1 MARQWR
7 IEYPGAL
14 YHILSRGNE
23 RRPIFKDTEDK
34 IVFLELVEE
43 MASRFNLDIYAY
55 VLMNNHYHL
64 LIKTNNDN
72 LSKSMQWFGATY
84 TRRFNV
90 KHRRTGHL
98 FQGRFKSFIIEN
110 DSYLL
115 RLSCY
120 IHRNPLRAK
129 IVKRL
134 PDYKWSSYLCYAYD
148 KQNND
153 WLKTDFILNQL
164 ITDDKNKA
172 YKEMVQRY
180 SKEEGKIWEN
190 LQYGLVFGSQD
201 YFSTIKAKYLSTKAN
216 SEIPQ
221 QMQIFKA
228 DIKPLEIIKK
238 AETILNCDVEKMIDA
253 SRVTGT
259 LRDKRDLIIFLLWNS
274 GLFRNQVIGESFGIG
289 YSSISQRVS
298 IVKKR
303 LRNGERAL
311 SLLYNDL
318 IAKIK
323 M

>member
-303 LRNGERAL
+303 LRNGEREL

>member
-238 AETILNCDVEKMIDA
+238 AETILNCDVEKMIES

>member
-14 YHILSRGNE
+14 YHILSRGND

-148 KQNND
+148 KKNND

-201 YFSTIKAKYLSTKAN
+201 YFSTIKAKYLPTKAN

-238 AETILNCDVEKMIDA
+238 AETILNCDVEKMIES